1 MNQINLAQEIKKR
14 RNILNITQEQLA
26 DMAEIGLRTLK
37 GIENGTGN
45 PTITTINKLAEV
57 LGMNLKLSIKK
68 MEL

>member
-1 MNQINLAQEIKKR
+1 MNQINLAKEIKKR

-37 GIENGTGN
+37 GIENCTGN

-57 LGMNLKLSIKK
+57 LGMNLELSIKK

>member
-57 LGMNLKLSIKK
+57 LGMNLKLSIKE

>member
-1 MNQINLAQEIKKR
+1 MNQINLAKEIKKR

-57 LGMNLKLSIKK
+57 LGMNLTLSIKK